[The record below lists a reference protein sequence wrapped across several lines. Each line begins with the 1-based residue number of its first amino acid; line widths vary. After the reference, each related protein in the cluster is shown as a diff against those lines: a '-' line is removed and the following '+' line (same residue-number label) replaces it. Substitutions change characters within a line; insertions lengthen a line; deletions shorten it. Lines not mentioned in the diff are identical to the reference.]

1 MRQIQFTLL
10 FIALVNATLIGQN
23 HFLVELENRSPDV
36 ATMVRSYEGTA
47 AIPIMANDIDGKEQ
61 YIGNYKGE
69 NLILFFWKKDSPD
82 CTRLIPI
89 LNDLIKTEDN
99 FNVLSFSTS
108 MKEDLLAYRE
118 AHPID
123 FSVIPNSEIL
133 SEGPYGGDL
142 GYPKIFFVDKKG
154 IIKWVFPANE
164 LNNGIDIKNILM
176 ILHQQNLDGK

>member
-1 MRQIQFTLL
+1 MCG
-10 FIALVNATLIGQN
+10 NLIGQN

-47 AIPIMANDIDGKEQ
+47 AIPIMANDIDGVEQ

-69 NLILFFWKKDSPD
+69 NLILFFWKQNSPD

-89 LNDLIKTEDN
+89 LNDLKATEAD

-108 MKEDLLAYRE
+108 MKADLLAYRE
-118 AHPID
+118 ANPID
-123 FSVIPNSEIL
+123 FPVIPNSEIL

-164 LNNGIDIKNILM
+164 LNNGIDIKNILA
-176 ILHQQNLDGK
+176 ILHQQQVD